1 MLFIKKNDRKTIK
14 ITLMFYIL
22 VCRSES
28 LEPQKNKVFND
39 IQSQQFN
46 AKDLITV
53 YKCLSKILLYMLSLP
68 IVGITIDNLG

>member
-1 MLFIKKNDRKTIK
+1 MLFIKKNDGKTIK
-14 ITLMFYIL
+14 ITLIFYIL

-39 IQSQQFN
+39 IQRQQFN

-53 YKCLSKILLYMLSLP
+53 YK
-68 IVGITIDNLG
+68 